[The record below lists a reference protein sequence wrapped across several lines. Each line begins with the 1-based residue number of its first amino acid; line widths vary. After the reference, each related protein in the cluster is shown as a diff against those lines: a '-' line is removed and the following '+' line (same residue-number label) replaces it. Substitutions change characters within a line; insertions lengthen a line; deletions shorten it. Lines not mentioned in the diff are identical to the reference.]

1 MMSTACRKY
10 SSVYIDTASSQRK
23 GTKRGNAMKSYT
35 SFKIIRHTGI
45 SEEKTVKIEE
55 GEKDV

>member
-1 MMSTACRKY
+1 
-10 SSVYIDTASSQRK
+10 
-23 GTKRGNAMKSYT
+23 MKSYT